1 MAEKRMFAKTIIDSD
16 AFMDMPL
23 STQALYFHLSMRA
36 DDDGFVNNPKKVQ
49 RMIGCGDDDMK
60 LLLAKSFLIGFDSG
74 VVVVTH
80 WKINNFI
87 RTDRYTPTVYETEK
101 AMLQLQQNKMY
112 VLGIPSD
119 NQTVYQRSTQ
129 IRLDKNRLDENSID
143 ENSIDENRVGISSSS
158 SVDEEDLSTAVPMM
172 PIVESYGVPVRQS
185 DYAAFQ
191 CMTNQYM
198 QQYWEI
204 TANDNDY
211 RNVFELTRKRIVL
224 PNGEAVAVVDEDKQ
238 ALLER
243 ALYISSEKG
252 RQGMNWGFVQGILR
266 RWNQLDLTTIDQIEE
281 HEYRRKNK
289 IMMKGRC

>member
-80 WKINNFI
+80 WKVHNYIK
-87 RTDRYTPTVYETEK
+87 TDRYKETTYLMEK
-101 AMLQLQQNKMY
+101 AMLVTESNKVYALME
-112 VLGIPSD
+112 PEW
-119 NQTVYQRSTQ
+119 NQTGSTLEPQ
-129 IRLDKNRLDENSID
+129 IRLDKNRLDES
-143 ENSIDENRVGISSSS
+143 SIDENRVEISSSS
-158 SVDEEDLSTAVPMM
+158 SDEEDLSTAVPVM
-172 PIVESYGVPVRQS
+172 PIVESYGVPVLQL

-191 CMTNQYM
+191 RMTKQYM
-198 QQYWEI
+198 QQYWET
-204 TANDNDY
+204 TASDNDY
-211 RNVFELTRKRIVL
+211 RNVFELTRKRIIL
-224 PNGEAVAVVDEDKQ
+224 PNGEAVAVVDTDKQ

-243 ALYISSEKG
+243 ALYISAEKG

-266 RWNQLDLTTIDQIEE
+266 RWDQLDLTTIDQIEE
-281 HEYRRKNK
+281 HEYHRKNK
-289 IMMKGRC
+289 ILTKGRC